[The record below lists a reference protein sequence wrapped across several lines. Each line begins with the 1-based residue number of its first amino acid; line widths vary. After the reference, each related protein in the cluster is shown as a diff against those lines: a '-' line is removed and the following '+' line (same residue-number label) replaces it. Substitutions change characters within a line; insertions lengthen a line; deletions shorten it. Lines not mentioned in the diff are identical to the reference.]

1 MSDAD
6 RAARLKRYFEFMKSH
21 PELFTTPE
29 GGVRILFDPTEI
41 ATVERAIA
49 RNLEARMLPPEGA
62 DVGVMLCDPWFYVV
76 RDAVEFPDGSRRTHA
91 RVINRTGNGSAVLP
105 VLRGKIVLVRHF
117 RHALRRSLLEIPRG
131 GIEPGSSPEDTA
143 HTEIR
148 EEIGAQIGRLEMLG
162 FLYGKSDLFN
172 SGVHLYFAEL
182 ETLGTPQIGE
192 GIASISQFTVTEFED
207 MMRRGEILDSF
218 TVAAYAR
225 AKLYRLI

>member
-1 MSDAD
+1 M
-6 RAARLKRYFEFMKSH
+6 
-21 PELFTTPE
+21 
-29 GGVRILFDPTEI
+29 
-41 ATVERAIA
+41 
-49 RNLEARMLPPEGA
+49 
-62 DVGVMLCDPWFYVV
+62 GVMLCDPWFYVV

-131 GIEPGSSPEDTA
+131 GIEPGSSPKTRRIRRYERRSA
-143 HTEIR
+143 H
-148 EEIGAQIGRLEMLG
+148 
-162 FLYGKSDLFN
+162 K
-172 SGVHLYFAEL
+172 SGVSRCLDFYTASQTSSIAVCIS
-182 ETLGTPQIGE
+182 TLPSWKLWGTPQIGE